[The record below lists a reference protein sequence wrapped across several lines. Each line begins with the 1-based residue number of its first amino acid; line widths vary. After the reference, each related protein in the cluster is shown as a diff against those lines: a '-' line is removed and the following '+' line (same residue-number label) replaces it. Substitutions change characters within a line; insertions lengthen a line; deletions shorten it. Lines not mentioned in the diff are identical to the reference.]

1 MVAGF
6 GASAGGAGAF
16 VAAGVG
22 ELVAGAMAAAG
33 AALQPLVQPVVMI
46 DEPQVLQPVVQLLQ
60 GAATGAQQLGAAQLG
75 AAQQLDL
82 QQR

>member
-1 MVAGF
+1 
-6 GASAGGAGAF
+6 
-16 VAAGVG
+16 
-22 ELVAGAMAAAG
+22 MAAAG